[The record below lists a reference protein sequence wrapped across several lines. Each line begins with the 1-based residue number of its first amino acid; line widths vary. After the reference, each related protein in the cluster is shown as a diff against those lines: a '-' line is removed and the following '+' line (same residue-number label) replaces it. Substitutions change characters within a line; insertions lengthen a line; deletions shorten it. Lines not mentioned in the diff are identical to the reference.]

1 MKALRTVFQCTAAL
15 VLAGFI
21 TSAKAQDPRLA
32 RRLDPTTARA
42 VAVLVD
48 SATQAGLPGEPL
60 IQKALEGKSKDAPPE
75 EIVSAVRTLS
85 FRLLETRSA
94 LGNATPAELVSGA
107 DALGAGAQPR
117 DLRRLRNARPVNLSD
132 ALIGLLFLL
141 HQGVAAENATG
152 IVASMLEAKLSG
164 SDFTTLQRLVEQ
176 DIRAGAPP
184 AEAARV
190 RSRALILHGTR
201 LRSR

>member
-1 MKALRTVFQCTAAL
+1 MKGLRTVLQCTAAIAF
-15 VLAGFI
+15 AGLF
-21 TSAKAQDPRLA
+21 TTVDAQDPRLI
-32 RRLDPTTARA
+32 RRLDPATASA
-42 VAVLVD
+42 VAALVD

-75 EIVSAVRTLS
+75 EIVSAVRSLS
-85 FRLLETRSA
+85 FRFLETRTA
-94 LGNATPAELVSGA
+94 LGTATADELTTGA
-107 DALGAGAQPR
+107 DALGAGAQAA
-117 DLRRLRNARPVNLSD
+117 DLRRLRRARPVELSN
-132 ALIGLLFLL
+132 AFLGLTFLL
-141 HQGVAAENATG
+141 HRGVTAQNATG